1 MLLSYNQMIE
11 SLKTFYN
18 LVSKENIDWI
28 LSGSFSLVIQGVDVK
43 ANDIDIVTDKKCAEQ
58 LDQLLSKYR
67 TKALEYSSTSQYR
80 SHYAHYLINGV
91 KIDVMGDFQ
100 YMKKDGLWSDLRHNG
115 ITHEIEF
122 KGMNL
127 TLFIL
132 EEELKEYEELG
143 RMDKVKKIRE
153 KLTQ

>member
-1 MLLSYNQMIE
+1 MIE

-43 ANDIDIVTDKKCAEQ
+43 ANDIDIVTDKKGAEQ

-67 TKALEYSSTSQYR
+67 TKALEYSSTSEFR
-80 SHYAHYLINGV
+80 SYYSHYLINGV
-91 KIDVMGDFQ
+91 KIDVMGNFQ
-100 YMKKDGLWSDLRHNG
+100 YMKKDGLWSNSRHKG

-122 KGMNL
+122 EGMHL
-127 TLFIL
+127 TLFSL

-153 KLTQ
+153 KLT